1 MTKKSRQ
8 HKKGIIICFLSID
21 IKNKDTRRV
30 KNKKKE
36 EILVFYLLYWPR
48 MLSVLV
54 TRIILRDNWKNV
66 SICEK
71 K

>member
-36 EILVFYLLYWPR
+36 EILFAILTKNA
-48 MLSVLV
+48 LSSC
-54 TRIILRDNWKNV
+54 NQNY
-66 SICEK
+66 SEG
-71 K
+71 